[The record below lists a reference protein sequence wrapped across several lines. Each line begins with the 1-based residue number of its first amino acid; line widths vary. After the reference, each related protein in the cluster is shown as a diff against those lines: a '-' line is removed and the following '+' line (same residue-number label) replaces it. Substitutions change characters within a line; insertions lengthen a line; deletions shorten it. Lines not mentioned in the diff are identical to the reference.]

1 MNTTAAGERKSVDSP
16 PEKVGKPVRLW
27 ILRRIESTFAAIALL
42 TLLLATGLLQEF
54 STRTFTRYPESWGS
68 IRPGMTSNEARTI
81 LGEPTADGRHLKSL
95 DRWIITRNSVS
106 MHLDLWFDDAGEHV
120 TIARVSRH
128 KRFWG
133 RETEKSVILLPNAAA
148 P

>member
-1 MNTTAAGERKSVDSP
+1 MNGSKDA
-16 PEKVGKPVRLW
+16 VGKTRKPSRP
-27 ILRRIESTFAAIALL
+27 RIMRWYEVTSAALALL
-42 TLLLATGLLQEF
+42 VMLLATATFQEV
-54 STRTFTRYPESWGS
+54 STRIFTRFPDSWAT
-68 IRPGMTSNEARTI
+68 IRPGMTSSEARAV

-95 DRWIITRNSVS
+95 DRWVITRKGVK
-106 MHLDLWFDDAGEHV
+106 MHLDLWFDDAGEHA

-133 RETEKSVILLPNAAA
+133 RDTEKSVILPPAAAA